1 MPAGGCREDRGDI
14 SSEAVRYIQ
23 KTTETV
29 LKMIRHIKGEYL
41 YYESGAIV
49 IGTAGGIGFRVN
61 VSDTSSLLTAQEGDE
76 IAAFTYMQVK
86 EDGMALYGFADTESL
101 ALFEQL
107 ITVKGVGPKAGLA
120 IMSIGTPNQIQSV
133 IAGGDAAA
141 IATAQGVGKKTAE
154 RVILE
159 LKDKV
164 SALPIDGDDFGGG
177 FAEATAAA
185 AGSGE
190 RAEAVTALTTLGY
203 SRKEAEAAVASVADD
218 GLSAEDYVKKSL
230 KFLL

>member
-1 MPAGGCREDRGDI
+1 
-14 SSEAVRYIQ
+14 
-23 KTTETV
+23 
-29 LKMIRHIKGEYL
+29 MIRHLRGEYL
-41 YYESGAIV
+41 YYESGAMI
-49 IGTAGGIGFRVN
+49 IDAGGIGFRVN
-61 VSDTSSLLTAQEGDE
+61 ISDTSSLLTAREGE
-76 IAAFTYMQVK
+76 EVSVYTYLQVK

-120 IMSIGTPNQIQSV
+120 IMSLGTPNQIKGV
-133 IAGGDAAA
+133 ISGGDAAS
-141 IATAQGVGKKTAE
+141 IAMAQGIGKKIAE

-164 SALPIDGDDFGGG
+164 SALPLEGADLSGG
-177 FAEATAAA
+177 FTPAAA

-190 RAEAVTALTTLGY
+190 RGEAVVALTTLGY
-203 SRKEAEAAVASVADD
+203 SKKEAETAVASVTDD
-218 GLSAEDYVKKSL
+218 ELTAEEYVRKSL